1 MLFFK
6 LNLFKKTIDI
16 KLNPAIIISNKKI
29 IKLYAKI
36 TFEQKTRY

>member
-16 KLNPAIIISNKKI
+16 KLNPAIIISNKKKYFSFDKESN
-29 IKLYAKI
+29 IK
-36 TFEQKTRY
+36 